1 MLESLRQE
9 MDLAKKQMKRLIE
22 KVNEEEAKEG
32 QDLVTQSTQL
42 L

>member
-9 MDLAKKQMKRLIE
+9 MDLAKKQMKRFIE

-32 QDLVTQSTQL
+32 
-42 L
+42 

>member
-9 MDLAKKQMKRLIE
+9 MDLAKKQMKRFIE

-32 QDLVTQSTQL
+32 QGLVSQSTQL